1 MPSSSSGEKGE
12 TWMEPVA
19 TLTAEHFE
27 DRLRQV
33 EQRIVH
39 LESLLIE
46 RFDRRLAETR
56 VDLLKWSFLFWVG
69 QVAAIAGMLA
79 FVLRSLSH

>member
-1 MPSSSSGEKGE
+1 MASSSPGEKGE
-12 TWMEPVA
+12 IWMEPVA
-19 TLTAEHFE
+19 ALTTEYL
-27 DRLRQV
+27 DQRLG
-33 EQRIVH
+33 H

-46 RFDRRLAETR
+46 RFERRLAETR